1 MEGPEVLEAEV
12 LGEDPDLEEGSETTH
27 STLEEPGQMTAE
39 TTWRR

>member
-1 MEGPEVLEAEV
+1 MEGPEALEAEV
-12 LGEDPDLEEGSETTH
+12 LEEDPVLEEGSETTH